1 MEVKKELKRKRSP
14 IKIIQTRRKNRE
26 EKKIIRQNK
35 SMISPPDIGCSM
47 NGQHCPLGKFLSMDS
62 VVCSLHGSL
71 VDGNSSG
78 RQQYAYFGQPIRE
91 WHEMHAATASNFVK
105 QRHRTQKIFLKTNA
119 HKMFIL
125 HTLLLRKSIPK
136 SSIIFK
142 VSSQQLRHIRK
153 NYLRK

>member
-26 EKKIIRQNK
+26 EKKKIIRQNK

-47 NGQHCPLGKFLSMDS
+47 NGQHCPLRKFLSMDS

-78 RQQYAYFGQPIRE
+78 R
-91 WHEMHAATASNFVK
+91 
-105 QRHRTQKIFLKTNA
+105 
-119 HKMFIL
+119 
-125 HTLLLRKSIPK
+125 
-136 SSIIFK
+136 
-142 VSSQQLRHIRK
+142 
-153 NYLRK
+153 